1 MKVDNLGLFKERGD
15 RAMTRRKKQECKG
28 IGVFAINSDYLIKK
42 FKFEISKVNH
52 QVAKI
57 QGQNI

>member
-1 MKVDNLGLFKERGD
+1 
-15 RAMTRRKKQECKG
+15 MTRRKKQECKG